1 MCTKKMRNQILT
13 TSTQFFPNLNNIVI
27 EVIEFFIGFVTMKLY
42 F

>member
-1 MCTKKMRNQILT
+1 MRNQILT